1 MKIITYNEYQKAIN
15 LAVDYINAHINETV
29 DLKSLSEIANIS
41 AFHFHRIFKAIIGE
55 SVASYISRLRLENV
69 AQQLQTSNQTLDEIA
84 EKTGY
89 QSQFSLSKAFKKHFG
104 IAPSAF
110 RNSHNDCSAQ
120 SPPVKYFSRELFP
133 EIRTIEKKE
142 LVYIRIIAGY
152 GSENEYETAWGK
164 LWKYAGQKGI
174 ANERT
179 EFIGL
184 SFDSPDITKP
194 EQCRF
199 YACITTEQAL
209 KPEGEFGRIS
219 IEGGKYAVF
228 TLTGSYAGLTE
239 LYQTIYGHWLPS
251 GKEKLRNS
259 MPFEKYL
266 NNPEIVEESELL
278 TEIFIPVRSIK

>member
-1 MKIITYNEYQKAIN
+1 MKKITYNEYQKAVN
-15 LAVDYINAHINETV
+15 LAIDYINAHINETV

-69 AQQLQTSNQTLDEIA
+69 AQRLQSSNQTLAEIA

-110 RNSHNDCSAQ
+110 RNSHSYCSLQ
-120 SPPVKYFSRELFP
+120 SQTPVKYFSEELSP
-133 EIRTIEKKE
+133 EIRIIEKKE

-152 GSENEYETAWGK
+152 GSKNEYETAWEK
-164 LWKYAGQKGI
+164 LCKYAKQKGI
-174 ANERT
+174 ANERN

-184 SFDSPDITKP
+184 SFDSPDVTKP

-209 KPEGEFGRIS
+209 KPEGEFGRIF

-228 TLTGSYAGLTE
+228 TLTGSYAGLTG

-251 GKEKLRNS
+251 GEEKLRNS

-266 NNPEIVEESELL
+266 NNPGAVEESKLL
-278 TEIFIPVRSIK
+278 TEIFIPVK